1 MSVVD
6 RVIFRLSD
14 LWRWFFISV
23 KFIVR
28 IERHLENIKK
38 LNLKIT
44 SLRSSIDKNREKI
57 NKNKDNIKVSKENA
71 TINALN
77 YMAKKYADLSPTSR
91 PESCLSRFEYKV
103 FSQFGEDGI
112 IAEIMSRI
120 GVASH
125 RIVEIGIGNGTECN
139 SLNLLI
145 NFGWTGLLIEGNPS
159 FADKANE
166 MFAERRGISSDRLVL
181 VSEFVDAEYID
192 SVISGAGFDG
202 EVDVL
207 SIDVDGNDIWL
218 LKAITAINPRLIIVE
233 YNASFGPDL
242 SISIPYERDFV
253 WARRDLEKQ
262 YYYGAS
268 VTALAKVAR
277 QKGYNLVYGTQ
288 AGVNLFF
295 VRSDLMVAN
304 LTEITPQQAY
314 RPNFTN
320 LMKPQSANISALLE
334 KFPYV
339 EH

>member
-6 RVIFRLSD
+6 RVTLRLSRI
-14 LWRWFFISV
+14 WRWFFSSV
-23 KFIVR
+23 KFIAR
-28 IERHLENIKK
+28 IERHLEDIE
-38 LNLKIT
+38 NLKLK
-44 SLRSSIDKNREKI
+44 SRKLRSAIDKNKQKI
-57 NKNKDNIKVSKENA
+57 SLSKENA
-71 TINALN
+71 TTNALI
-77 YMAKKYADLSPTSR
+77 YMANKYAGLSSANR
-91 PESCLSRFEYKV
+91 PQSCLSQFEYKV
-103 FSQFGEDGI
+103 FSQFGEDGV

-120 GVASH
+120 GAESH

-166 MFAERRGISSDRLVL
+166 MLAERRGISSDQLVL
-181 VSEFVDAEYID
+181 VSEFVDVENIN

-218 LKAITAINPRLIIVE
+218 LKEINVINPRLIIVE

-242 SISIPYERDFV
+242 SVSIPYVRDFV
-253 WARRDLEKQ
+253 WARRDPEKQ
-262 YYYGAS
+262 CYYGAS